1 MRDKVELTLVRH
13 GATQWNR
20 EKRYLGHTDE
30 PLLAEAHDSL
40 RSLGS
45 WLSAK
50 SFDRIYSS
58 DLRRCLE
65 TLECAAPALLLKAI
79 RDERLRELH
88 FGAWEGETY
97 ATLKEIPL
105 YRAWIDDPRR
115 FTPPQGESWS
125 SMEARMLSF
134 VDTLRLLC
142 GQVPSVDQMDM
153 QGSTPLVILPSL
165 IPLSV
170 LVVTHG
176 GVIRQLA
183 AMTVAGLDFWDVQV
197 EPGGVVRLELKFTAD
212 GIIGSYLG
220 PVELE

>member
-1 MRDKVELTLVRH
+1 MRHKVELTLVRH

-20 EKRYLGHTDE
+20 DKRYLGHTDE
-30 PLLAEAHDSL
+30 PLLAEVHGSL
-40 RSLGS
+40 RSLGR
-45 WLSAK
+45 WLSSQ

-65 TLECAAPALLLKAI
+65 TLECAAPALLPKAI

-88 FGAWEGETY
+88 FGEWEGETY
-97 ATLKEIPL
+97 ATLKDIPL

-134 VDTLRLLC
+134 VGTLRLAC
-142 GQVPSVDQMDM
+142 GPTPSVGQTIM
-153 QGSTPLVILPSL
+153 QGSTSLAPSSPS

-170 LVVTHG
+170 LAVTHG

-197 EPGGVVRLELKFTAD
+197 EPGGAVRLELKFTTD
-212 GIIGSYLG
+212 SIIGSYLG
-220 PVELE
+220 PVEME

>member
-1 MRDKVELTLVRH
+1 MHHKVELTLVRH

-30 PLLAEAHDSL
+30 PLLAEAHDTL

-45 WLSAK
+45 WLLDQ
-50 SFDRIYSS
+50 SFDLIYSS

-65 TLECAAPALLLKAI
+65 TLEIAAPVLLPKVI

-88 FGAWEGETY
+88 FGEWEGETY
-97 ATLKEIPL
+97 ATLKDIPL

-134 VDTLRLLC
+134 VDTLRLAC
-142 GQVPSVDQMDM
+142 GQAPSVDQMIM
-153 QGSTPLVILPSL
+153 QDSPSL
-165 IPLSV
+165 STSPPLCV
-170 LVVTHG
+170 LAVTHG

-197 EPGGVVRLELKFTAD
+197 EPGGAVRLELKFTTD
-212 GIIGSYLG
+212 SIIGSYLG

>member
-1 MRDKVELTLVRH
+1 MRHKVELTLIRH

-30 PLLAEAHDSL
+30 PLLAEAHDTL
-40 RSLGS
+40 RSLGR
-45 WLSAK
+45 WLLDQ
-50 SFDRIYSS
+50 SFDLIYSS

-65 TLECAAPALLLKAI
+65 TLEIAAPVLLPKAI

-88 FGAWEGETY
+88 FGEWEGETY
-97 ATLKEIPL
+97 ATLKDIPL

-134 VDTLRLLC
+134 VDTLRLAC
-142 GQVPSVDQMDM
+142 CSTPSVDQTIMKD
-153 QGSTPLVILPSL
+153 STSLLPST
-165 IPLSV
+165 PLSV
-170 LVVTHG
+170 LTVTHG

-197 EPGGVVRLELKFTAD
+197 EPGGAVRLELKFTA
-212 GIIGSYLG
+212 GSIIGSYLG

>member
-1 MRDKVELTLVRH
+1 MRHKVELTLVRH

-20 EKRYLGHTDE
+20 DKRYLGHTDE

-45 WLSAK
+45 WLSDQ
-50 SFDRIYSS
+50 SFDLIYSS

-65 TLECAAPALLLKAI
+65 TLEIAAPALLPKAI

-88 FGAWEGETY
+88 FGEWEGETY
-97 ATLKEIPL
+97 ATLKDIPL

-125 SMEARMLSF
+125 SMDARMLSF
-134 VDTLRLLC
+134 VGTLRLAC
-142 GQVPSVDQMDM
+142 GPTPSVDRTIM
-153 QGSTPLVILPSL
+153 QGSTSLAPSSPS

-170 LVVTHG
+170 LAVTHG

-183 AMTVAGLDFWDVQV
+183 AMVVAGLDFWDVQV
-197 EPGGVVRLELKFTAD
+197 EPGGAVRLELKFTTD
-212 GIIGSYLG
+212 SIIGSYLG